1 MKCLESE
8 DVDTPHGNS
17 IVWRYMAHWKL
28 EKLVNSSEIFFPNA
42 TTLTDQYEVSIPYS
56 TIKSKRKDLK
66 KTGLKGNALKEELDR
81 FYWEHSPKKDS
92 VMVNCWSIS
101 PHESYALWKIYLGE
115 GKNLGD
121 GKNGV
126 AIKST
131 VSALKRAV
139 QKGNDPYP
147 EEFFLGRVKYKAHL
161 KLDELA
167 RLSVITTKKSYYDF
181 EKELRLFIINEPL
194 SDGSTPPYDIHA
206 GRPVKVDLQ
215 RMIHQVY
222 ISPFA
227 DAGYAKKVK
236 ALFRSAGIEDVA
248 IKQSEIREK

>member
-1 MKCLESE
+1 MKYLESE

-17 IVWRYMAHWKL
+17 IVWRYMAHSKL
-28 EKLVNSSEIFFPNA
+28 EKLVNNSELFFPNA
-42 TTLTDQYEVSIPYS
+42 TMLTDQYEVSIPDS
-56 TIKSKRKDLK
+56 TIKANRKELE
-66 KTGLKGNALKEELDR
+66 KTGLTGNALKEELDR
-81 FYWEHSPKKDS
+81 FYWEHNPKKDF

-115 GKNLGD
+115 GENLGD

-131 VSALKRAV
+131 VGALKRAV

-147 EEFFLGRVKYKAHL
+147 EEFLLGRVKYKAHL

-167 RLSVITTKKSYYDF
+167 RLSVITTKKPYYDF

-194 SDGSTPPYDIHA
+194 SDGSVPPYDIHV
-206 GRPVKVDLQ
+206 GRSVKVDLQ
-215 RMIHQVY
+215 MMIHQVY

-227 DAGYAKKVK
+227 DASYVKKVE
-236 ALFRSAGIEDVA
+236 ALLRSAGIEKVVL
-248 IKQSEIREK
+248 KQSEIREK